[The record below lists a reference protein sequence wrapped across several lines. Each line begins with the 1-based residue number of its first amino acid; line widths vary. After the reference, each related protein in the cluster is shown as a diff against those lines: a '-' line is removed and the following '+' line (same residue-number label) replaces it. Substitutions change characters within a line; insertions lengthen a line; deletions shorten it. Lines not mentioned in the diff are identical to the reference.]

1 MHIREKGRQGRLKK
15 TTAFLLLAAF
25 IVANQGGVWDCGNG
39 SHIKGLTAARSNHPG
54 GVNLLLCDGSVR
66 FAQLDRASDLAR
78 IGHKNRRR
86 SINRLV
92 I

>member
-1 MHIREKGRQGRLKK
+1 M
-15 TTAFLLLAAF
+15 LLAAF

-66 FAQLDRASDLAR
+66 FAPNSIAHQIWRGLATR
-78 IGHKNRRR
+78 IGGEV
-86 SINRLV
+86 LTGW
-92 I
+92 

>member
-39 SHIKGLTAARSNHPG
+39 SHNKSLTAARSNHPG
-54 GVNLLLCDGSVR
+54 GVNLLLCNGSVR
-66 FAQLDRASDLAR
+66 FATNSIAPQIWRGLATR
-78 IGHKNRRR
+78 IGGELLTNW
-86 SINRLV
+86 
-92 I
+92 